1 MHVPF
6 IGLLELYFFLFTTI
20 ALAAIFIV
28 LWRLRR
34 YFILVLAVLGGGV
47 GVIWK
52 RALGRSDT
60 EGGVKGWL
68 QALDMARVDAESD
81 AFGQFVQ
88 DQQNQI
94 RFAHYQ
100 KENFIA
106 HSGLPPLFDLS
117 KFEKPMR
124 VQVLSASEAAEA
136 SALLLAD
143 KDNWIHMDRRTGPL
157 PSFIYGT
164 YYQYNS
170 HGMDF
175 PTPKAVSAA
184 RKAWL
189 EMGAVEPP
197 MSAIRATS
205 TVAYADPSHGVQAY
219 KNRLRQLFGRNSA
232 TGHGL
237 DLHERLRAALANV
250 TGMEVVYDDEWGL
263 PGAQITFSHRV
274 MEYEVFQAHID
285 GSWSPVVDGLDK
297 CVPEHRLS
305 VTLTLQKPSSGAGLD
320 TWLFDRNRPGCDA
333 RAIEKASAAVEKW
346 RSHQENGD
354 VVAGNDARRST
365 ASHSRDQF
373 DIAAARRALN
383 DDVAQ
388 ALSCINRCMEAY
400 TVGEAVVHSGS
411 VIHALAPWEY
421 RGGSYDEARV
431 TIQGFAFLC
440 GGKWHLHW

>member
-6 IGLLELYFFLFTTI
+6 IGLLELYFLLFTSI
-20 ALAAIFIV
+20 VLAAITIL

-34 YFILVLAVLGGGV
+34 YFIVVLAALGGGMAV
-47 GVIWK
+47 VWK
-52 RALGRSDT
+52 RALDRSDT

-68 QALDMARVDAESD
+68 QALDMARVDAGSD
-81 AFGQFVQ
+81 ALGQFVQ

-94 RFAHYQ
+94 IFARYQ
-100 KENFIA
+100 KKNFVA

-117 KFEKPMR
+117 KFEKPVR
-124 VQVLSASEAAEA
+124 VQVLSADEAAEA

-157 PSFIYGT
+157 PAFTYGT

-175 PTPKAVSAA
+175 PTPETVSAA

-189 EMGAVEPP
+189 KAGSIEPP
-197 MSAIRATS
+197 MSAARATS
-205 TVAYADPSHGVQAY
+205 TVAYVDPFHGVQAY
-219 KNRLRQLFGRNSA
+219 NHRLRQLFGHNPA
-232 TGHGL
+232 IGHGL
-237 DLHERLRAALANV
+237 NLHERLRAAVANV
-250 TGMEVVYDDEWGL
+250 TGMEVVYNDKWGL

-285 GSWSPVVDGLDK
+285 GSWSPIVLDLEK
-297 CVPEHRLS
+297 CVPDHRLS

-320 TWLFDRNRPGCDA
+320 TWLYDRNKPGCNA
-333 RAIEKASAAVEKW
+333 QAIEKASLAVEEW
-346 RSHQENGD
+346 S
-354 VVAGNDARRST
+354 
-365 ASHSRDQF
+365 SHSGNGRGATGFEARSSKAFKDRDQF
-373 DIAAARRALN
+373 DIATARRALE
-383 DDVAQ
+383 DGTAK
-388 ALSCINRCMEAY
+388 ALSCLNRHVEAY

-411 VIHALAPWEY
+411 VIHAIAPWEY
-421 RGGSYDEARV
+421 RGGGYEEARV

-440 GGKWHLHW
+440 NGKWHLHW